1 MSGNK
6 ENIKLDPITFES
18 YGARMRNL
26 LTPYQNLVC
35 IIQDWLSGELNED
48 IVKKLLSNYDLQ
60 GGVDKLIEFSKSDKL
75 EELNCRE

>member
-6 ENIKLDPITFES
+6 ENIRLDPITFES
-18 YGARMRNL
+18 YGAHMRNL
-26 LTPYQNLVC
+26 LTLYQNLVC
-35 IIQDWLSGELNED
+35 IIQNWLSGDLDED

>member
-6 ENIKLDPITFES
+6 ENIRLDPIAFES
-18 YGARMRNL
+18 YGARMGKL

-35 IIQDWLSGELNED
+35 IIQDWLSGELDENV
-48 IVKKLLSNYDLQ
+48 VKKLLSNYDLQ